1 MAQHQPDYLSNVAG
15 RNPDLMLNIAR
26 LLPKND
32 IIRLTSTN
40 RMFRNFGG
48 GTIAGRSLLD
58 ETFKKKLRRSYG
70 DEYEG
75 GFGPTMPGRVKRD
88 KLLQKMGE
96 QFVFPETHD
105 AFKAEHAR
113 YEHII
118 EPFDYEM

>member
-1 MAQHQPDYLSNVAG
+1 MAQHQQAYLSNVAQS
-15 RNPDLMLNIAR
+15 NPDLFLNIAR

-58 ETFKKKLRRSYG
+58 ETFKRKLRRSYG

-75 GFGPTMPGRVKRD
+75 GGGPLMPGRLRRHN
-88 KLLQKMGE
+88 LLHKMGE
-96 QFVFPETHD
+96 QFVFPETHH
-105 AFKAEHAR
+105 AYKAQHV
-113 YEHII
+113 II
-118 EPFDYEM
+118 